1 MPRGTHYGIFFNSS
15 CSEALFFLCL
25 TNLFDNTL
33 IKIAYCFIILWV
45 SYPQKWI
52 HASVYWKLRKYSFYS
67 LQDFF
72 AIWFRKLLGLGK
84 KKIVYPKYPRNEWIF
99 EICLK
104 LRIMKENAFHRKN
117 TRIPMNPIEWVICGE
132 ASSYGLYLVIKLA
145 ANLRQ

>member
-1 MPRGTHYGIFFNSS
+1 M
-15 CSEALFFLCL
+15 LFGWGYYQ
-25 TNLFDNTL
+25 TNLLDNTL

-45 SYPQKWI
+45 LYPQKWI
-52 HASVYWKLRKYSFYS
+52 HASVYWELRKYSFYS